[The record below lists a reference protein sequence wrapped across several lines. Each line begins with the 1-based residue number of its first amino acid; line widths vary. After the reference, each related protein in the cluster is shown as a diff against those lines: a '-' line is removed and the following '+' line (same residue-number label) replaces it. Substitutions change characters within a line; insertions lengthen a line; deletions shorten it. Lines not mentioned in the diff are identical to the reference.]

1 MEHTIND
8 NEKNGQSVSSCQYFQ
23 DNLPHGGVQR
33 DHGGVQP
40 AAAAAVQLGP
50 LHRLGGQVGLLS
62 SYHHHDHHHRHARR
76 GILQPLT
83 VTTDTNKNDTKSVGG
98 SVRSGSVL
106 THYPGDISCSQ
117 LQGHPSAAV
126 QSTGSS

>member
-1 MEHTIND
+1 M
-8 NEKNGQSVSSCQYFQ
+8 SSCQYFQ

-50 LHRLGGQVGLLS
+50 LHRLGGQVGLS
-62 SYHHHDHHHRHARR
+62 YYHHHDHRHVRR

-106 THYPGDISCSQ
+106 THYPGDISCSTEYRVIIMLQ
-117 LQGHPSAAV
+117 YRLQGHPS
-126 QSTGSS
+126 

>member
-1 MEHTIND
+1 MA
-8 NEKNGQSVSSCQYFQ
+8 VF
-23 DNLPHGGVQR
+23 NLLLR
-33 DHGGVQP
+33 
-40 AAAAAVQLGP
+40 
-50 LHRLGGQVGLLS
+50 LLS
-62 SYHHHDHHHRHARR
+62 SWVLYIDWGDRWGYHAIITITITLHHHARR

-106 THYPGDISCSQ
+106 THYPGHIMLQ
-117 LQGHPSAAV
+117 L